1 MQPRKKR
8 RRIIVMKRE
17 DLKAMG
23 LTDEQIDKVMAA
35 NGTDIENAKKPYKD
49 YDDIKGQLKTANDT
63 ITDLKKNA
71 PDVEGLNKKIKD
83 YETTINTMKV
93 EAETKAKTA
102 ALVEALKGEK
112 LIDPEYFIFKQGGI
126 DKFTFGQ
133 DGKPVGVSDMV
144 KPFKESNANWFEQEQ
159 QQVTGGFKPNQTN
172 QEVPATKAAMQQ
184 QINQILGI
192 KGEDK

>member
-1 MQPRKKR
+1 
-8 RRIIVMKRE
+8 MKRE
-17 DLKAMG
+17 DLKAIG
-23 LTDEQIDKVMAA
+23 LTDEQVDKVMAA

-63 ITDLKKNA
+63 IETMKKSGDDVEKLKKT
-71 PDVEGLNKKIKD
+71 IKEH
-83 YETTINTMKV
+83 ETTIANMKT

-102 ALVEALKGEK
+102 ALVEVLKEEK

-172 QEVPATKAAMQQ
+172 QEVPTTEAAMQQ
-184 QINQILGI
+184 QIYQILGI

>member
-1 MQPRKKR
+1 
-8 RRIIVMKRE
+8 MKRE

-83 YETTINTMKV
+83 YETTINTMKI

-102 ALVEALKGEK
+102 ALVEVLKSEK

-133 DGKPVGVSDMV
+133 DGKPVGVSDIV
-144 KPFKESNANWFEQEQ
+144 KPFKESNKSWFEQEEQ
-159 QQVTGGFKPNQTN
+159 QQITGGFTPNVGGASGMQTLSM
-172 QEVPATKAAMQQ
+172 EQ
-184 QINQILGI
+184 QIDQILGI